1 MIQEPVPPTAIES
14 GPPRRSGGRRGR
26 GWASLV
32 VVACLALAV
41 PLIGAFA
48 ASSSSAPTA
57 LGASGAPATSA
68 GPRATDDETND
79 GLKGPNG
86 HGNGNGNGHGQ
97 KLGKGL
103 KGNGGQGKGSISIT
117 AINGND
123 VSLATEDGWK
133 RTITVTPTT
142 VITKGGKTIGVA
154 DLKVG
159 DLIRFHQVRNAD
171 GSFTV
176 DAIVVP
182 TPHFGGTVTAVGA
195 NSITVAK
202 RGVASVIAVSG
213 STVYTLGSA
222 AASKSDV
229 KVGSEIEAE
238 GSLSGATF
246 SATAITIELPGIAGQ
261 VTAKT
266 ADTITVK
273 RGDGTT
279 ATIHVSAKTTYQ
291 VKGKA
296 TASLADIAI
305 GDRIGAEGTLRADG
319 ALDAVTV
326 HGKGA
331 NAAHPDD
338 TDDDAAAASPAPG

>member
-14 GPPRRSGGRRGR
+14 GPPRRRGGRRGR
-26 GWASLV
+26 GWAGLV

-68 GPRATDDETND
+68 GPRATDDEMND

-86 HGNGNGNGHGQ
+86 HANNGNGNGHGL

-103 KGNGGQGKGSISIT
+103 KGNGGQGKGPISI
-117 AINGND
+117 AAVNGND
-123 VSLATEDGWK
+123 VFLATEDGWK

-142 VITKGGKTIGVA
+142 VITKAGQTIGVA

-159 DLIRFHQVRNAD
+159 DAIRFHQVRNTD
-171 GSFTV
+171 GSFSV

-195 NSITVAK
+195 NSITVSK

-246 SATAITIELPGIAGQ
+246 SATAINIDLPGISGQ

-266 ADTITVK
+266 GDTITLK

-279 ATIHVSAKTTYQ
+279 ATIHVSATTKYQ

-296 TASLADIAI
+296 TAGLADVAV
-305 GDRIGAEGTLRADG
+305 GDQIGAEGALRTDG
-319 ALDAVTV
+319 SLDAVAV
-326 HGKGA
+326 HGRGA
-331 NAAHPDD
+331 KAAHPD
-338 TDDDAAAASPAPG
+338 